1 MEPDPAIMRGSG
13 QGLLEF
19 CDRLAVRGDVDPD
32 RAKGYRTA
40 ARKIL
45 EVESTDLDDIN
56 LRELDVDD
64 LFARFA
70 KLNKA
75 AYSDG
80 SLKTYR
86 SRFNQAVSMYLA
98 WLDDEPGWKTG
109 GRPAPKT
116 AANGSAGSA
125 RKTTSS
131 RRAKLSTAQPEPSQN
146 ENVEVAD
153 DKVLPLMSSS
163 GTQLI
168 TYDVPLRHDLII
180 RVTLPIDLTES
191 DADRLCA
198 FVRSLAFMPRAP
210 KPETH
215 EVERDARDAGAR

>member
-19 CDRLAVRGDVDPD
+19 CDRLAARGDIDPD
-32 RAKGYRTA
+32 RAKAYRTSA
-40 ARKIL
+40 KKIL
-45 EVESTDLDDIN
+45 EVESATLDEIN
-56 LRELDVDD
+56 LRELDVDE
-64 LFARFA
+64 LFARFT

-75 AYSDG
+75 VYSDG

-86 SRFNQAVSMYLA
+86 SRLKQAVGMYLA
-98 WLDDEPGWKTG
+98 WLDDDPAWKTG

-116 AANGSAGSA
+116 AANGSVGSA
-125 RKTTSS
+125 RKTTS
-131 RRAKLSTAQPEPSQN
+131 RRPKTPTAQPEN
-146 ENVEVAD
+146 ENAEVTD
-153 DKVLPLMSSS
+153 EKVLPMMSSS

-180 RVTLPIDLTES
+180 RMTLPIDLTEA
-191 DADRLCA
+191 DADRLTA
-198 FVRSLAFMPRAP
+198 FVRSLAFSRRSG

-215 EVERDARDAGAR
+215 QVEGDARDADAL

>member
-1 MEPDPAIMRGSG
+1 MEGDPAIMRGTG

-19 CDRLAVRGDVDPD
+19 CERLATRGDIEPA
-32 RAKGYRTA
+32 RARAYRGTA
-40 ARKIL
+40 KKIL

-64 LFARFA
+64 LFVRFT

-75 AYSDG
+75 DYSDG

-86 SRFNQAVSMYLA
+86 SRFNQAVGLYLA
-98 WLDDEPGWKTG
+98 WLDDDPNWKTG
-109 GRPAPKT
+109 GRPTPKT

-131 RRAKLSTAQPEPSQN
+131 RRASAAQPEQRSQN
-146 ENVEVAD
+146 ENAETTD
-153 DKVLPLMSSS
+153 EKTIPLVSSS
-163 GTQLI
+163 GAPLL

-180 RVTLPIDLTES
+180 RMTLPIDLTEA
-191 DADRLCA
+191 DADRLTA
-198 FVRSLAFMPRAP
+198 FVRSLAFMQRVG
-210 KPETH
+210 KPEAHAVEGGTH
-215 EVERDARDAGAR
+215 DAESV